1 MGKGLTISTSTGL
14 AIAGALAVIQ
24 GAAAQPTSPYLSAW
38 GVEDMKAAV
47 TGSGAAVTRADVTA
61 EGDPYIAA
69 KSPSGVKFTVTGRLC
84 DFAAGVRTGPK
95 RCRGAVLTTR
105 FSLASDAAVD
115 AAVKKWAREY
125 AAVSVSNGGDNNVL
139 VMRYLIFDHGLHR
152 DNLKVNISVFTGV
165 AEEIWAAI

>member
-1 MGKGLTISTSTGL
+1 MGKGLTISTGW
-14 AIAGALAVIQ
+14 AVAAALASSPLAQ
-24 GAAAQPTSPYLSAW
+24 AQPSSPHLPSW
-38 GVEDMKAAV
+38 GTEDMKAAI
-47 TGSGAAVTRADVTA
+47 TGSGSTVTRADVTA

-69 KSPSGVKFTVTGRLC
+69 RSPSGVKFTVTGRLC
-84 DFAAGVRTGPK
+84 DFAAGAKAGPK

-125 AAVSVSNGGDNNVL
+125 AAVSISNGGDNNVL